1 MQVLE
6 ERKHKITEK
15 LSSQYSLN
23 YISLDEYERLVEYSQ
38 KIETEKELNIL
49 EKIVNSNNPEETKY
63 NKAILENIEKNYFTL
78 LSSRKTSGPLLS
90 GMITNILGDHKI
102 YLNEE
107 DLINDE
113 TTLIVSIILGS
124 VIIYVPDNVY
134 VTCNAVPLLSD
145 ISIKDNNKNGYGKK
159 LIIKGSVI
167 LGDIKIKTKE
177 KGFG

>member
-1 MQVLE
+1 MEILE
-6 ERKHKITEK
+6 ERKQKITEK

-23 YISLDEYERLVEYSQ
+23 HISLEEYERLVEYSQ

-49 EKIVNSNNPEETKY
+49 EKIVNGNSPAETNY
-63 NKAILENIEKNYFTL
+63 NKTILENIEKNYFTI
-78 LSSRKTSGPLLS
+78 LSSRVTSGPLLS
-90 GMITNILGDHKI
+90 GTITNILGDHKI

-113 TTLIVSIILGS
+113 TTLVVSVILGS
-124 VIIYVPDNVY
+124 VVIFVPDNVV

-145 ISIKDNNKNGYGKK
+145 ISMKNIKNNGYGKK

-167 LGDIKIKTKE
+167 LGDIKVKTK
-177 KGFG
+177 